1 MNVSLTKELE
11 QLVTE
16 KVKSGLYHT
25 ASEVIRDALR
35 LLEERDR
42 LYALRL
48 EELRREVRKGIDQLD
63 RGEGRPLDV
72 AALKERLRAE
82 VGKRAKSSRRTV
94 GVQHKR

>member
-11 QLVTE
+11 KLVTA

-25 ASEVIRDALR
+25 ASEVIREGLR

-42 LYALRL
+42 LYHLRL
-48 EELRREVRKGIDQLD
+48 EEVRTEVKKGLGELD

-72 AALKERLRAE
+72 DHLKARLRND
-82 VGKRAKSSRRTV
+82 VRPKSRR
-94 GVQHKR
+94 GAK